1 MTVTVTALLCQEA
14 MAELRTR
21 LQLAER
27 EKRGLEVLAAAQG
40 PREAALRLV
49 LQHMEREQGAHSP
62 PSGSSSSEEVRLPVS
77 RGLLGADPPLPTLLT
92 PSALRRMPRWEQQ
105 HRSALRTRR
114 GRRRSCSAHW
124 HGEAPRL
131 WECCIHC
138 SAVPGTAMR
147 VSHSMEQLH
156 ARAQALVLSLEQ
168 SSAVSRAQHK
178 HCIAVTRESF
188 HAHRWA
194 EGA

>member
-1 MTVTVTALLCQEA
+1 MTVTALLCQEA

-77 RGLLGADPPLPTLLT
+77 RGLLGADPPPPHPADPLCSPQDAPMGAAAPQRPADPERTAQELQR
-92 PSALRRMPRWEQQ
+92 AL
-105 HRSALRTRR
+105 
-114 GRRRSCSAHW
+114 
-124 HGEAPRL
+124 
-131 WECCIHC
+131 
-138 SAVPGTAMR
+138 
-147 VSHSMEQLH
+147 
-156 ARAQALVLSLEQ
+156 AR
-168 SSAVSRAQHK
+168 
-178 HCIAVTRESF
+178 
-188 HAHRWA
+188 
-194 EGA
+194 

>member
-1 MTVTVTALLCQEA
+1 MTALLCQEA
-14 MAELRTR
+14 MAELRMR

-62 PSGSSSSEEVRLPVS
+62 SSSSSSSEEVRLPAS
-77 RGLLGADPPLPTLLT
+77 RGLLGADPPPTLLT
-92 PSALRRMPRWEQQ
+92 PSALCRMLRWEQQ
-105 HRSALRTRR
+105 HRSALRTQR
-114 GRRRSCSAHW
+114 GRRRSCSVHW
-124 HGEAPRL
+124 HGEGPQLR
-131 WECCIHC
+131 ECCIHC
-138 SAVPGTAMR
+138 SAVQGTAMR
-147 VSHSMEQLH
+147 VSNSIEQLH

-178 HCIAVTRESF
+178 KCITVTRESF

-194 EGA
+194 RGA